1 MTQKLFLNSVLPEEG
16 KYCLFAANKNI
27 EPPLIQKFYDTQEEL
42 TIGAE
47 LLNKNYKYDTYFA
60 LASFNDAS
68 SRKVPN
74 VHKLKS
80 FYIDL
85 DCGEGKA
92 YKTQK
97 EALLA
102 LISFCE
108 KFKFSRPTLINS
120 GFGIHAYWVLEE
132 AIDYKTW
139 SPIATQLKKFC
150 IKNGLD
156 IDPSVTSD
164 GARILRIPGTHNHK
178 KNTPKEVTVIQ
189 DFIAAALPLNS
200 FKKIFYKEKETQQ
213 IPVPDAL
220 AKYRDKFDAV
230 TKKILGNNEYSF
242 ARILNK
248 CLKGNGCAQ
257 IEYAMRNQNE
267 VSEPLWKCALSI
279 AKHCT
284 DKDEAIHI
292 LSSKHEGYT
301 REATVEKIEHIK
313 YVHTCETFNSEN
325 PGLCETCPHF
335 NKIKTP
341 IVLGKKIARSP
352 VNTESKLFNGH
363 EESEIAVKI
372 PKLPFP
378 YFRGKNGGIYVQMK
392 DGDGTVDE
400 KMIYQNDLFATER
413 RIDPDEGECVVM
425 RLVLPKDGVRE
436 FTVPLSA
443 ITSKEELRRA
453 LSKEGVAV
461 INTGD
466 IMTYITKW
474 VNELQNTTAAS
485 QAHTQFGW
493 TKDFKSFVLGDREI
507 FPNKV
512 VSNPPSSK
520 TKEYMHMFQKNG
532 TLEGWKQTAN
542 FLNRPGFEQQ
552 QLLVGASFGSV
563 LLGLLGKEIRCG
575 AFHYFSQGGGYGK
588 TATLLTSSS
597 VWGEPIEYTM
607 DSDDTLASK
616 MNRGEALKNLP
627 LNVDEVTNDT
637 PMQLSTFLYR
647 LTSGKQRGRMQA
659 SSNQERHRGLP
670 WNFIATTTGN
680 ATIIDKISTEKAVP
694 EAEALRIFEMRA
706 QGKKFSDKN
715 ETDVFSRQLLNHYG
729 HAGEV
734 FVKYILNNMEEVV
747 ALIDKVQKDIDER
760 AGLTAQHRFWSAS
773 HACTVAA
780 LIICKK
786 IELLMYD
793 PDAVTIYCVTELKI
807 QKAQVYSLTSSLTEL
822 LGQFFNENYNSFIK
836 LRSGEEKIYPEFNN
850 PANENEVVT
859 PESQPRSNMV
869 GRYETDTHLMVITCT
884 DLKKWC
890 VEKQLDFSGL
900 CEEIIKR
907 GGTKAKK
914 RLGRGTNYVAHS
926 VWCMSLQIEIGED
939 E

>member
-1 MTQKLFLNSVLPEEG
+1 MNQKLFLNSVLPEEG
-16 KYCLFAANKNI
+16 KYCLFTAHKSAVPK
-27 EPPLIQKFYDTQEEL
+27 LIQKFYDTKEEL
-42 TIGAE
+42 IVASEFLDEHG
-47 LLNKNYKYDTYFA
+47 YDVYFA
-60 LASFNDAS
+60 LATFNDES
-68 SRKVPN
+68 SRKAKN
-74 VHKLKS
+74 IHKLKS
-80 FYIDL
+80 FYLDL
-85 DCGEGKA
+85 DCGKGKP
-92 YKTQK
+92 YKNQK
-97 EALLA
+97 EALIQL
-102 LISFCE
+102 LSFSKE
-108 KFKFSRPTLINS
+108 FKFPKPTLVNS
-120 GFGIHAYWVLEE
+120 GFGIHVYWSLEE
-132 AIDYKTW
+132 AIDYTTW
-139 SPIATQLKKFC
+139 LPIADQLKKFC
-150 IKNGLD
+150 IKNSLA

-164 GARILRIPGTHNHK
+164 GARILRMPDTHNYK
-178 KNTPKEVTVIQ
+178 KDTPKEVTVIQ
-189 DFIAAALPLNS
+189 DYVGAGTPLNS
-200 FKKIFYKEKETQQ
+200 LQKIFYSKKETEIP
-213 IPVPDAL
+213 IPVSSILDKHREKMDA
-220 AKYRDKFDAV
+220 A
-230 TKKILGNNEYSF
+230 TKKLLGNNEYSF

-248 CLKGNGCAQ
+248 CLKGKGCAQ

-267 VSEPLWKCALSI
+267 VSEPLWKCTLSI

-292 LSSKHEGYT
+292 ISRNHEGYT
-301 REATVEKIEHIK
+301 PEATIEKIEHIK
-313 YVHTCETFNSEN
+313 YVHTCETFNNEN

-352 VNTESKLFNGH
+352 VNTEPKLFNGN
-363 EESEIAVKI
+363 EESEIVVKI

-378 YFRGKNGGIYVQMK
+378 YFRGKSGGIYVQMK
-392 DGDGTVDE
+392 DADGTVDE
-400 KMIYQNDLFATER
+400 KMIYHNDLFATER
-413 RIDPDEGECVVM
+413 RIDPDDGECVVM

-443 ITSKEELRRA
+443 ITSKEELRKT

-466 IMTYITKW
+466 IMTYVTKW
-474 VNELQNTTAAS
+474 VNELQDTTAAS
-485 QAHTQFGW
+485 LARTQFGW
-493 TKDFKSFVLGDREI
+493 TEDFKSFVLGDREI
-507 FPNKV
+507 YADKV

-520 TKEYMHMFQKNG
+520 TKDYIHMFKKKG

-563 LLGLLGKEIRCG
+563 LLGLVGSEIRCG

-597 VWGEPIEYTM
+597 VWAEPIEYTM
-607 DSDDTLASK
+607 TSDDTLASK
-616 MNRGEALKNLP
+616 MNRGEVLKNLP

-647 LTSGKQRGRMQA
+647 LTSGQQRGRMQS

-680 ATIIDKISTEKAVP
+680 ATIVDKISTEKAVP

-706 QGKKFSDKN
+706 QGKKFTDKN

-729 HAGEV
+729 HAGEIFIKHV
-734 FVKYILNNMEEVV
+734 LNNMEEVK
-747 ALIDKVQKDIDER
+747 ALAITVQKEIDTK

-773 HACTVAA
+773 HSCTVAA
-780 LIICKK
+780 LIVCKEL
-786 IELLMYD
+786 ELLTYD
-793 PDAVTIYCVTELKI
+793 PEAVTDYCVKELKA
-807 QKAQVYSLTSSLTEL
+807 QKAQVYSMSSSLPEL

-836 LRSGEEKIYPEFNN
+836 LRSGEEKIFAEFNKD
-850 PANENEVVT
+850 ENEVVT

-869 GRYETDTHLMVITCT
+869 GRYETDTNIMMITQT

-890 VEKQLDFSGL
+890 VDKQLDFGGL
-900 CEEIIKR
+900 CIDIINA
-907 GGTKAKK
+907 GGTKSKK
-914 RLGRGTNYVAHS
+914 RLGKGTNYIAPA
-926 VWCMSLQIEIGED
+926 VWCLSLKIEVSED